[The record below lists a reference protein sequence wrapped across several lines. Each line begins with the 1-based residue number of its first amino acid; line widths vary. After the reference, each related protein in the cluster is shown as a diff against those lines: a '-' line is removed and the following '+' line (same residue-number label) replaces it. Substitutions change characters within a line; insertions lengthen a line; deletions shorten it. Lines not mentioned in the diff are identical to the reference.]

1 MISDIA
7 RSSLLLAALVLG
19 VAPLGAQQP
28 GVDTSAPA
36 PVPAT
41 ATAAGPA
48 AAPAPQG
55 YAPSVG
61 VARTPGAAEL
71 AKYAPAVIAG
81 GIALPPRSAAEVDQA
96 ARGAERALA
105 LADSALVATTER
117 RARTE
122 ALVGARQRRLA
133 EIEAQRKLADKE
145 KRKGDK
151 AALEAEKKT
160 LQRRT
165 GFAKELQGLDDA
177 EVDAAKKAR
186 EAAIA
191 NQQAVELE
199 RRLVEKR
206 AERAGSGW
214 RDGGPKDGVTAV
226 IRELEDQTLVARKKA
241 AGLDRDLANKRA
253 FVASK
258 RLDLYRG
265 YLESEK
271 KGD

>member
-7 RSSLLLAALVLG
+7 RSSLLLVAALALG
-19 VAPLGAQQP
+19 AAPLGAQQP

-36 PVPAT
+36 P
-41 ATAAGPA
+41 A
-48 AAPAPQG
+48 AAPAPAVQG
-55 YAPSVG
+55 YAPS
-61 VARTPGAAEL
+61 AQAPGAAEL
-71 AKYAPAVIAG
+71 SRYAPAVIAG
-81 GIALPPRSAAEVDQA
+81 GIALPPRSAAVVDQA

-105 LADSALVATTER
+105 VADSGLVAATER

-160 LQRRT
+160 LQRRM

-177 EVDAAKKAR
+177 EVDAARKAR

-206 AERAGSGW
+206 AGRAGSGW
-214 RDGGPKDGVTAV
+214 RDGGPKDGETAV
-226 IRELEDQTLVARKKA
+226 IRQLEDQTLVARKKA
-241 AGLDRDLANKRA
+241 AGLDRDLAGKRA

-258 RLDLYRG
+258 RLDLYHR

-271 KGD
+271 KED